1 MFFTGRFAIVVGVGV
16 IPVVAL
22 GMLGVP
28 PWVVFGGW
36 VGLCVLLVVL
46 DVALAASVR
55 SVTVTRRVP
64 SRARLGESVPVSVA
78 VHNHG
83 GRMLRAAVRDAWQ
96 PTAGA
101 SGGGRLALEIP
112 PGERR
117 RAEIVLRPR
126 RRGEL
131 VSEFVMV
138 RATGPLGLAGR
149 QARHD
154 VRGAIRVLPA
164 FTARKHLPSRLA
176 RLRELDGNTSIQ
188 VRGQGTE
195 FDSLREY
202 VRGDDVRSID
212 WRATARAGTT
222 MLRTWRPERDR
233 QVVILIDTGRTAAAR
248 VGDGTRLDAAYEAA
262 LLLAALAA
270 RAGDHV
276 HLLLY
281 DRVVR
286 ARVTGVEGAGLL
298 PAMTDAMAPVHARL
312 VDTDWSGAFTAIRS
326 VTTRPSLVVVLTA
339 QDSPEAARGFLGAFP
354 AVTRATTF
362 LVGSVTDDAIGRL
375 ARARGSREDIYLAA
389 AAEQTLREAET
400 VADGIRRAGG
410 EALSADPESLP
421 PRIADRY
428 LELKAAGRL

>member
-1 MFFTGRFAIVVGVGV
+1 MFITGRLAVAIAAGVVPLV
-16 IPVVAL
+16 IAGLAGYPAYAVLGAWIAL
-22 GMLGVP
+22 CL
-28 PWVVFGGW
+28 
-36 VGLCVLLVVL
+36 LLVAV
-46 DVALAASVR
+46 DVALAASPR
-55 SVTVTRRVP
+55 SVTVSRRLP
-64 SRARLGESVPVSVA
+64 ARARLGEPVPVSVA

-83 GRMLRAAVRDAWQ
+83 NRALNATLRDAWQ

-101 SGGGRLALEIP
+101 PLDRQRLHIA
-112 PGERR
+112 PGERGR
-117 RAEIVLRPR
+117 VAIPLLPR

-131 VSEFVMV
+131 VSEFVML
-138 RATGPLGLAGR
+138 RSRGPLGIAGR
-149 QARHD
+149 QARHV

-164 FTARKHLPSRLA
+164 FSSRKHLPSRLA

-233 QVVILIDTGRTAAAR
+233 HVVIIIDTGRTAAAR
-248 VGDGTRLDAAYEAA
+248 VGDGTRVDASLEAA
-262 LLLAALAA
+262 LLLAALAS

-276 HLLLY
+276 HLLMY

-286 ARVTGVEGAGLL
+286 ARVTGVDGAALL
-298 PAMTDAMAPVHARL
+298 LALTDAMAPVHARL
-312 VDTDWSGAFTAIRS
+312 VDTDWHGAFTAVRTL
-326 VTTRPSLVVVLTA
+326 TTRPSLIVALTA
-339 QDSPEAARGFLGAFP
+339 QDAAESARGFLGAFP
-354 AVTRATTF
+354 SASRATTV
-362 LVGSVTDDAIGRL
+362 LVGSVTDDGISAL
-375 ARARGSREDIYLAA
+375 ARRRDSREDVYLAA
-389 AAEQTLREAET
+389 AAERTLRDAEN
-400 VADGIRRAGG
+400 VADAIRRAGG
-410 EALSADPESLP
+410 EAIAADPEELP

>member
-1 MFFTGRFAIVVGVGV
+1 MFITGRLAL
-16 IPVVAL
+16 VVAV
-22 GMLGVP
+22 GIVP
-28 PWVVFGGW
+28 LILAGIAEYPPYAIFGGW
-36 VGLCVLLVVL
+36 VALCAVLVGI
-46 DVALAASVR
+46 DVATAASPR
-55 SVTVTRRVP
+55 SVTVSRCVP
-64 SRARLGESVPVSVA
+64 SRTRLGEPVPVSVA
-78 VHNHG
+78 LHNHG
-83 GRMLRAAVRDAWQ
+83 ARTLNALIRDAWQ

-101 SGGGRLALEIP
+101 GSARQTLEIP

-117 RAEIVLRPR
+117 RVSFPLLPR

-131 VSEFVMV
+131 ASEFVML
-138 RATGPLGLAGR
+138 RSTGPLGLAGR
-149 QARHD
+149 QASHP

-164 FTARKHLPSRLA
+164 FSSRKHLPSRLA

-233 QVVILIDTGRTAAAR
+233 HVVIIIDTGRTAAAR
-248 VGDGTRLDAAYEAA
+248 VGDGTRADASLEAA
-262 LLLAALAA
+262 LLLAALAS

-276 HLLLY
+276 HLLMY

-286 ARVTGVEGAGLL
+286 ARVTGVEGNALL
-298 PAMTDAMAPVHARL
+298 PALTDAMAPVHARL
-312 VDTDWSGAFTAIRS
+312 VDTDWQGAFAAVRTL
-326 VTTRPSLVVVLTA
+326 TTRPSLIVVLTA
-339 QDSPEAARGFLGAFP
+339 QDAAESARGFLGAFP
-354 AVTRATTF
+354 TASRATSV
-362 LVGSVTDDAIGRL
+362 LVGSVTDESIVEL
-375 ARARGSREDIYLAA
+375 AQQRGSREEVYLAA
-389 AAEQTLREAET
+389 AAERTLRDAEN
-400 VADGIRRAGG
+400 VADAIRRAGG
-410 EALSADPESLP
+410 EAITADPEDLP